1 MKYFEFVNKTK
12 LIAGKHALE
21 QLNYQC
27 QQYCMTY
34 PLILTDEVLIEVSV
48 YSQCIKHL
56 SLPYITYSHIPVDS
70 FIHIVQDIVN
80 LYKDNNCNGII
91 AIGGGSVLDTAKGV
105 YLMLSQE
112 VSSFENIIGF
122 ENLKK
127 GKDIPFFAIPTT
139 SGTGSEAT
147 SVAVISNPD
156 KGIKM
161 EIISEFM
168 QFDVAF
174 IDPKT
179 TLNLPLKTTAS
190 CAIDA
195 LTHAIEAYTCS
206 GKNPVSDVYAITAI
220 KLIVENIYQVIH
232 DPKDK
237 EARLA
242 LAVASYNAGCAF
254 SNSMVGIVHGIGHA
268 LGAVCHIPH
277 GDAMSMLL
285 VPSMKFNK
293 DQCKD
298 LYGELLLYIGGSE
311 LYARTSKEKRA
322 DKTIE
327 CIETLLHQ
335 LHIITKL
342 PISLLSID
350 DLKNYIDEIIEK
362 AMNDGAMIVNEKYVD
377 YQDVIDILGG
387 YYGY

>member
-12 LIAGKHALE
+12 LIAGNNALE
-21 QLNYQC
+21 QFDYQC
-27 QQYCMTY
+27 QQYHMTY
-34 PLILTDEVLIEVSV
+34 PLILTDEVLIEVGV
-48 YSQCIKHL
+48 YSQCIKHF

-70 FIHIVQDIVN
+70 SIHTIEDIVN
-80 LYKDNNCNGII
+80 LYQKHQCYGII

-112 VSSFENIIGF
+112 VSSFDEIIGF
-122 ENLKK
+122 ESLEK
-127 GKDIPFFAIPTT
+127 GIDIPFFAIPTT

-147 SVAVISNPD
+147 NVAVISNPE
-156 KGIKM
+156 KGVKM

-174 IDPKT
+174 IDPCT

-195 LTHAIEAYTCS
+195 LTHAIEAYSCS
-206 GKNPVSDVYAITAI
+206 GKNPISDVYAINAI
-220 KLIVENIYQVIH
+220 QMIFKNIDKIINH
-232 DPKDK
+232 PKDK
-237 EARLA
+237 DARTA
-242 LAVASYNAGCAF
+242 LAIASYNAGCAF
-254 SNSMVGIVHGIGHA
+254 SNSMVGVVHGIGHA

-285 VPSMKFNK
+285 VPCMKFNQN
-293 DQCKD
+293 QCQK
-298 LYGELLLYIGGSE
+298 LYGELLLYVGGSE
-311 LYARTSKEKRA
+311 LYASTPIEKRA

-327 CIETLLHQ
+327 CIETLLNQ
-335 LHIITKL
+335 LHLTTKL

-350 DLKNYIDEIIEK
+350 DLKSHIDEIVEK
-362 AMNDGAMIVNEKYVD
+362 AMNDGAMLVNEKYVD
-377 YQDVIDILGG
+377 YQDVMDILGG
-387 YYGY
+387 IYGY